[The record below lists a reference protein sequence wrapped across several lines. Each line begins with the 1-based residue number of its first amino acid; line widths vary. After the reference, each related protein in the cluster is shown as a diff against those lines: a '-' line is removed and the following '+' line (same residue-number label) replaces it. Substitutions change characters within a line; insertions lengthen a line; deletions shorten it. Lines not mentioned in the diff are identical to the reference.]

1 LNPTDEEQFTRRHS
15 RIYEMIILGVPFQFL
30 LGIFLIL
37 SISIVPK
44 WGIFFWDTIDSN
56 SKYSLFGVIV
66 IFFINLITLEKI
78 IKFPGAKALSYILPT
93 TTILMGLLIGFF
105 LIYRIYYSTQILIF
119 SYFSLL
125 LFFIGNYFINNRYR
139 INRYALI
146 PFGEALEFS
155 DYHGA
160 LFYVLKEPDLKEQR
174 FNAIV
179 ADLRSPDLS
188 PEWERFL
195 AKCTLSRIPVFHTKQ
210 LKESFMGRVK
220 IDHLSEN
227 EFGSLMPSMTYEYI
241 KRLTDLM
248 MVILLLPIFIII
260 LIIFSIWI
268 KLDSK
273 GPVVFSQKR
282 MGYRGRVFTMY
293 KLRSMYID
301 KLGTDF
307 TGEKEDPRITK
318 VGKIIRKFRID
329 ELPQII
335 NVLKGD
341 MSFIGPRPES
351 FELSKWYEKDVPFFA
366 YRHIVRPGI
375 SGWAQVNQGYAAEID
390 GMKVKLEFDFYYIK
404 NFSFWLD
411 VLIGFKTVRIILTGF
426 GAR

>member
-1 LNPTDEEQFTRRHS
+1 LNPIDEEQFTRRHS
-15 RIYEMIILGVPFQFL
+15 RFYEMLILGLPFQFI

-37 SISIVPK
+37 SISIIPK
-44 WGIFFWDTIDSN
+44 WGTFFWTKIDNN
-56 SKYSLFGVIV
+56 SQYSLYGVII
-66 IFFINLITLEKI
+66 IFIINLITLEKI
-78 IKFPGAKALSYILPT
+78 IKFPGVKSLSYILPT
-93 TTILMGLLIGFF
+93 TTILMGFLLGFF
-105 LIYRIYYSTQILIF
+105 LIYRISYSTQILF
-119 SYFSLL
+119 SSYFSLL
-125 LFFIGNYFINNRYR
+125 LFFIGNYFINKRYR
-139 INRYALI
+139 INRYGLI

-160 LFYVLKEPDLKEQR
+160 LFSILKEPDLKEQR

-195 AKCTLSRIPVFHTKQ
+195 AKCTLSRIPVFHSKQ
-210 LKESFMGRVK
+210 LKESFTGRVK

-227 EFGSLMPSMTYEYI
+227 EFGSLMPSLTYEYI
-241 KRLTDLM
+241 KRLLDL
-248 MVILLLPIFIII
+248 ILVVLIFPIFTII
-260 LIIFSIWI
+260 LIIFSFWI

-273 GPVVFSQKR
+273 GPIFFSQMR
-282 MGYRGRVFTMY
+282 MGYRGKAFIMY
-293 KLRSMYID
+293 KLRSMYIN
-301 KLGTDF
+301 KSGTDY
-307 TGEKEDPRITK
+307 TIEKEDPRITN

-329 ELPQII
+329 ELPQIL

-351 FELSKWYEKDVPFFA
+351 FELSKWYEKDVPFFP
-366 YRHIVRPGI
+366 YRHIVRPGL

-390 GMKVKLEFDFYYIK
+390 GMKIKLEYDFYYIK

-411 VLIGFKTVRIILTGF
+411 ILIIFKTVRIILTGF

>member
-1 LNPTDEEQFTRRHS
+1 
-15 RIYEMIILGVPFQFL
+15 MIILSVPFQFI
-30 LGIFLIL
+30 LGILLIL
-37 SISIVPK
+37 TISIIPK
-44 WGIFFWDTIDSN
+44 WGIFFWEKIDSN
-56 SKYSLFGVIV
+56 STNSLVGVIV
-66 IFFINLITLEKI
+66 IFFINLLTLEKI
-78 IKFPGAKALSYILPT
+78 IKFPGAKALSYIIPT

-105 LIYRIYYSTQILIF
+105 LIYRVFYSTQILIF
-119 SYFSLL
+119 SYLALL
-125 LFFIGNYFINNRYR
+125 LFFIGSYFINNRYK
-139 INRYALI
+139 ITRYALV
-146 PFGEALEFS
+146 PYGEAVEFYN
-155 DYHGA
+155 YHGA
-160 LFYVLKEPDLKEQR
+160 LFSVLKEPDLKEQR

-179 ADLRSPDLS
+179 ADLRSSDLTPDR
-188 PEWERFL
+188 ERFL

-210 LKESFMGRVK
+210 LKESFTGRVK

-241 KRLTDLM
+241 KRLTDLV
-248 MVILLLPIFIII
+248 MVIILFPIFIII
-260 LIIFSIWI
+260 LSIFSLWI

-273 GPVVFSQKR
+273 GPVFFSQKR
-282 MGYRGRVFTMY
+282 MGYRGKVFTMY

-301 KLGTDF
+301 KSGTGF
-307 TGEKEDPRITK
+307 TGEKEDPRITN

-329 ELPQII
+329 ELPQIF

-366 YRHIVRPGI
+366 YRHIVRPGL
-375 SGWAQVNQGYAAEID
+375 SGWAQVNQGYAAEVD
-390 GMKVKLEFDFYYIK
+390 GMKVKLEYDFYYIK

-411 VLIGFKTVRIILTGF
+411 ILIGFKTVRIVFTGL